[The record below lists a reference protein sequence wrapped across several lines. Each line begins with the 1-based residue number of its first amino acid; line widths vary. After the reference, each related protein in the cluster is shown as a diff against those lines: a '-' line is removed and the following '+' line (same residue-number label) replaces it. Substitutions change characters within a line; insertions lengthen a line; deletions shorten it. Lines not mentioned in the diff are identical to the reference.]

1 MARFVVIG
9 LGKFGGHV
17 ARRLYEKG
25 HEVIGID
32 SDKERVQDLRDYATQ
47 AIVADSSDVATLR
60 SLGVADADAVVVSL
74 GERMDASILTALYL
88 REMGVKRIV
97 AKAVSPDHGKILD
110 LIAHTTVVLPERDTA
125 ERIANALAAPSIL
138 EYLPL
143 GVGFSLLEVAA
154 PPAFLGRSLAD
165 LQVRKRYNVLVVAVK
180 NGDRL
185 ELVPGA
191 AYAIQPGDVL
201 VMIGRDEDLEAV
213 TRVVEARDAD

>member
-32 SDKERVQDLRDYATQ
+32 SDKERVQDLRDETTQ
-47 AIVADSSDVATLR
+47 AIVADSGDVATLR
-60 SLGVADADAVVVSL
+60 SLGVGEADAVVVSL
-74 GERMDASILTALYL
+74 GERMDASILTALFL

-97 AKAVSPDHGKILD
+97 AKAVSPDHGKILQ
-110 LIAHTTVVLPERDTA
+110 LIANTTVVLPERDTA
-125 ERIANALAAPSIL
+125 ERVANALAAPSIL

-154 PPAFLGRSLAD
+154 PAAFVGGSLGD
-165 LQVRKRYNVLVVAVK
+165 LQVRRRYEVLVVAVK
-180 NGDRL
+180 SGERL

-191 AYAIQPGDVL
+191 DYVVQPGDVL
-201 VMIGRDEDLEAV
+201 VMIGRDENLEAV
-213 TRVVEARDAD
+213 TRIVQAPD